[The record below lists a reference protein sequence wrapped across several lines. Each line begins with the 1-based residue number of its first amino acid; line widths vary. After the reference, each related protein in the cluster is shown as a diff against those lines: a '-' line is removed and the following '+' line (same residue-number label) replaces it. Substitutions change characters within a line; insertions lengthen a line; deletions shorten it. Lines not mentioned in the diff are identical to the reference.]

1 MSVTET
7 MTHAEIIQK
16 KMTVQEK
23 ILKQLRDFVSQAPEK
38 LLFHINVYKLAEK
51 ANIDRPVMLEAFI
64 RGVKEGLFTLSW
76 VYHCPSCGGVAN
88 EAIRVHEA
96 THENYCGNCKVDF
109 KNVLDNT
116 VEVFFNVHPQMRN
129 LPKVFS
135 DDYLGEVMNVLT
147 SGEYFIWKNEY
158 TIRGVE
164 VLQNKAYRELMGD
177 DVLLDD
183 QSLEIEHSAIL
194 FTDVKG
200 STQMYTKLGDAK
212 AFQLVR
218 EHFRLLFNVI
228 EDFDGVPVKTI
239 GDAVMGVFYSRKVA
253 LDCTL
258 EAQRR
263 LQEYYG
269 DKDGDDK
276 IEVKM
281 GIHTGTTIVVT
292 LNDRVDYFGNTVNTA
307 ARIQGVSNPNEVVVS
322 EHVLE
327 FDGMQDILRKYNVK
341 MKKDKT
347 PFKGLQGK
355 HIIYRLTF

>member
-1 MSVTET
+1 MSVAQ
-7 MTHAEIIQK
+7 THVEIERAR
-16 KMTVQEK
+16 TVVQEK
-23 ILKQLRDFVSQAPEK
+23 ILNQLRDFVKQAPDK
-38 LLFHINVYKLAEK
+38 LLFHVNVYKLAEK
-51 ANIDRPVMLEAFI
+51 ANIAKPVMLEAFI
-64 RGVKEGLFTLSW
+64 RGVQEGLFTLSW
-76 VYHCPSCGGVAN
+76 VYHCPSCGGVST
-88 EAIRVHEA
+88 ETVKIHEA
-96 THENYCGNCKVDF
+96 THENYCGKCKVDF
-109 KNVLDNT
+109 TNVLDNT
-116 VEVFFNVHPQMRN
+116 VEVFFNVHPQMRA
-129 LPKVFS
+129 LPKSFN
-135 DDYLGEVMNVLT
+135 E
-147 SGEYFIWKNEY
+147 EYIGNIMKILSEDSYFMWKNDY

-177 DVLLDD
+177 DVLLED

-200 STQMYTKLGDAK
+200 STQMYTRLGDAR

-218 EHFRLLFNVI
+218 EHFRVLFSVI
-228 EDFDGVPVKTI
+228 DDFGGVPVKTI
-239 GDAVMGVFYSRKVA
+239 GDAIMGVFSSRRIA
-253 LDCTL
+253 LECSL
-258 EAQRR
+258 EAQKR
-263 LQEYYG
+263 LQAYYAG
-269 DKDGDDK
+269 KDEDSK

-281 GIHTGTTIVVT
+281 GVHTGTTIVVT